1 MGALI
6 VAEGNGEGLPCGSI
20 PEKIC
25 ASDPVVYQLVR
36 VEGDGRL
43 VPATDDELMEVEHLL
58 EDDKRKFLLTEAKEH
73 SAQCPSDEGFPSN
86 MSDLEGPEGPLESEN
101 LEVDPPTS
109 DAMNEEERLQLKCE
123 AVRHSP
129 DYMVVDGQSS
139 DNPKTSKIGVD
150 KVQSESTSIRTATHP
165 ICLSGQDLVQS
176 GCAEPCSDPA
186 NETVSGRSS
195 VSELYSNKPDFSLL
209 KGEVCLDSLTIR
221 ELQEVFRAT
230 FGRQTNV
237 KDKLWLKRRIAMGL
251 TNSCHVPTSSFV
263 IKENM
268 IVPNKV
274 KEAPCRV
281 QRNVCRT
288 GFLTT
293 DQVTSS
299 ASDRY
304 EHSSKRHPNQTKD
317 QKALSGKRP
326 GKPLLEYD
334 TNENHQTE
342 QSAAKRIRK
351 PTKRYIE
358 ELSEV
363 DLMDCNDRLISSVKS
378 PGHGEPS
385 PKSQIKVDRD
395 IIAQGNLVTR
405 KDSLGGSGIRI
416 PYVSRV
422 RRSRPR
428 KNFFDLMNFVS
439 MVGDKRELKTSNSEE
454 ERDKEHVDHAGDNS
468 DANADISQAMETGHK
483 RKHHRAWTLCEVL
496 KLVEGVA
503 RYGAG
508 RWSEIRRV
516 SFASHSYRTSVDLKD
531 KWRNL
536 LRASFAQEPSDKG
549 ARNLRKPT
557 SMPIP
562 TPILLRVREL
572 AEMHSPA
579 GIEFRSGKFSGH
591 DRKFVQEKEPGFL

>member
-1 MGALI
+1 
-6 VAEGNGEGLPCGSI
+6 
-20 PEKIC
+20 
-25 ASDPVVYQLVR
+25 
-36 VEGDGRL
+36 
-43 VPATDDELMEVEHLL
+43 MEVEHLL
-58 EDDKRKFLLTEAKEH
+58 EDDKSKLHLTEAKEL
-73 SAQCPSDEGFPSN
+73 SSQCPSNEGFPSN
-86 MSDLEGPEGPLESEN
+86 MSDLEGPEGPVKSDN
-101 LEVDPPTS
+101 LEVDAPTS
-109 DAMNEEERLQLKCE
+109 DATNEVKQEERLRLKRE

-129 DYMVVDGQSS
+129 EYMVVDGQSS
-139 DNPKTSKIGVD
+139 DNPKPSKIGVN
-150 KVQSESTSIRTATHP
+150 KVQSESTSIRTATYP
-165 ICLSGQDLVQS
+165 ICLSGQDHFQS
-176 GCAEPCSDPA
+176 GFAEPCSEPT
-186 NETVSGRSS
+186 NEAVSGRSS
-195 VSELYSNKPDFSLL
+195 VSESYSNKPDFSVL
-209 KGEVCLDSLTIR
+209 KGELCLDNLTIR

-274 KEAPCRV
+274 KETPCRV
-281 QRNVCRT
+281 QRSMCRT

-293 DQVTSS
+293 DLVTSS
-299 ASDRY
+299 TNDRY
-304 EHSSKRHPNQTKD
+304 EHSSKRHPNQIKV
-317 QKALSGKRP
+317 QKALPGKRP

-334 TNENHQTE
+334 TNENHQTG
-342 QSAAKRIRK
+342 QCAAKRIRK

-363 DLMDCNDRLISSVKS
+363 DIMDCNDRLISPVKS
-378 PGHGEPS
+378 PGHGQPS

-405 KDSLGGSGIRI
+405 KDSLGGSGVRI

-439 MVGDKRELKTSNSEE
+439 MEGDRRDLQTSNSEE
-454 ERDKEHVDHAGDNS
+454 ERGQEHEKMDHAGDNS
-468 DANADISQAMETGHK
+468 DANADILQTVETGNK

-503 RYGAG
+503 RFGAG

-516 SFASHSYRTSVDLKD
+516 SFTSYSYRTSVDLKD

-536 LRASFAQEPSDKG
+536 LRASFAQEPTEKG
-549 ARNLRKPT
+549 ARNFRKPT
-557 SMPIP
+557 SVPIP

-579 GIEFRSGKFSGH
+579 GIELRPSKFSGH
-591 DRKFVQEKEPGFL
+591 DRKIVQEKEPGFL